1 MAQNLDDAIAI
12 LTDLDEVH
20 PDLMVTFTTNPNWL
34 EIQENL
40 APNQTY
46 VDRPDIVARVF
57 NLKLKALMKRL
68 VEDNFFG
75 KTKAHFYV
83 VEFQKRGL
91 PHAHILIILD
101 DDNKI
106 TDDNVDNFI
115 SAEFPDEETN
125 PRLFQNFQ
133 KFQIHT
139 PCDTECVEVL
149 PF

>member
-20 PDLMVTFTTNPNWL
+20 PDLMVTFTTNPNWR

-75 KTKAHFYV
+75 LKS
-83 VEFQKRGL
+83 
-91 PHAHILIILD
+91 
-101 DDNKI
+101 NC
-106 TDDNVDNFI
+106 I
-115 SAEFPDEETN
+115 SFA
-125 PRLFQNFQ
+125 
-133 KFQIHT
+133 
-139 PCDTECVEVL
+139 
-149 PF
+149 

>member
-1 MAQNLDDAIAI
+1 MAQSLDDAIAI

-20 PDLMVTFTTNPNWL
+20 PDLMVTFTTNPNWR

-57 NLKLKALMKRL
+57 NLKLKALMREL
-68 VEDNFFG
+68 TEMNFFG
-75 KTKAHFYV
+75 KTKAYFYV

-91 PHAHILIILD
+91 PHAHILLILD
-101 DDNKI
+101 EHNKI

-115 SAEFPDEETN
+115 SAEFPDMLKN
-125 PRLFQNFQ
+125 PRLFENYK
-133 KFQIHT
+133 KFQVHT
-139 PCDTECVEVL
+139 PCDTDEDA
-149 PF
+149 